1 MTQLIALANN
11 RYSILLADRRIT
23 VDRRPVEDEF
33 NKVCVLFCYDARV
46 VISFTGL
53 ATYEAFNTSDW
64 LVDTLSEIGD
74 QTEAFAEI
82 LSALAQRARS
92 KFKELLVKDRRLTF
106 LITGFVYWEP
116 APRPIAYVL
125 SNFSNTDS
133 LVDEFVLRSIAPSD
147 ALIVE
152 VAGAI
157 SQLPPAVESSVRK
170 LLESNLD
177 PSSVLRFAV
186 KQLQNIASNGK
197 SLGLVGTQSNSAIV
211 PALPNTTITTTYHSA
226 FNSNTA
232 YGCNVVY
239 TRGMRVYG
247 SEIFSATIMA
257 GPEIRKKDPCW
268 CGSGQKFKHCHM
280 KKFGSV
286 YVRHPAFKKP
296 MYAVSHMQFDAPR
309 PSGNNCYVASG
320 YQ

>member
-23 VDRRPVEDEF
+23 VDGKPVEDEF

-46 VISFTGL
+46 AISFTGL
-53 ATYEAFNTSDW
+53 ATYEVFNTSDW

-74 QTEAFAEI
+74 QTEAFAEM
-82 LSALAQRARS
+82 LSALAQRAQR
-92 KFKELLVKDRRLTF
+92 KFKDAPVKDRRLTF
-106 LITGFVYWEP
+106 LITGFVYWELE
-116 APRPIAYVL
+116 PRPIAYVL
-125 SNFSNTDS
+125 SNFSNTGS
-133 LVDEFVLRSIAPSD
+133 QVDEFVLRTIAPSD

-157 SQLPPAVESSVRK
+157 DELPPAVETSLRK
-170 LLESNLD
+170 LLASDLD
-177 PSSVLRFAV
+177 PSSVLRFSV
-186 KQLQNIASNGK
+186 KQLQNIASDGK
-197 SLGLVGTQSNSAIV
+197 SSGLVGTQSNSAII

-226 FNSNTA
+226 FNAHMA
-232 YGCNVVY
+232 YGCNVVF

-247 SEIFSATIMA
+247 TEVFSATVMA
-257 GPEIRKKDPCW
+257 GQEIRKQDLCW
-268 CGSGQKFKHCHM
+268 CGSGQKFKHCHL
-280 KKFGSV
+280 KKFGSF

-296 MYAVSHMQFDAPR
+296 LYAVSHVKFDSPR
-309 PSGNNCYVASG
+309 PSGNICYVASG